1 MSGGSLVVTLMV
13 TIMVVLRRKV
23 CRVMTAVG
31 YRTVCT
37 HHTARHS
44 LIIPAINDR
53 QLYAVDKRDASEN
66 YILLL

>member
-37 HHTARHS
+37 HHTTPPV
-44 LIIPAINDR
+44 I
-53 QLYAVDKRDASEN
+53 Y
-66 YILLL
+66 